1 MTIQELKEH
10 CLLQCRKHELLSEHY
25 EGFASNNAK
34 IYQEHK
40 LVLDIIEQ
48 LAQYTKLLN
57 YDSIYLIRSLCSINS
72 AKCKDTECKD
82 CTYNKQFT
90 IQKANMTPY
99 VIKAILDPDNKNWE
113 LNFTCF
119 LDEQSAKEKLTLLN
133 NQTITTL
140 TCTKCN
146 HSFLETEAY
155 KWRINHRLINCC
167 PNCKHPIMYAKEN
180 K

>member
-10 CLLQCRKHELLSEHY
+10 CQQQCRKHELLSEHY
-25 EGFASNNAK
+25 ENFTSNNK
-34 IYQEHK
+34 TYQEHK

-48 LAQYTKLLN
+48 LTQYKELLN
-57 YDSIYLIRSLCSINS
+57 YDSIYLIRSLCSLNS

-90 IQKANMTPY
+90 IQKATMTPY
-99 VIKAILDPDNKNWE
+99 AIKAILDPNNKNWE

-119 LDEQSAKEKLTLLN
+119 LDEQTAKEKLTLLN
-133 NQTITTL
+133 NQTATKL

-146 HSFLETEAY
+146 HSFLDTETY
-155 KWRINHRLINCC
+155 KWRINHRLIHCC
-167 PNCKHPIMYAKEN
+167 PKCKHPIMYAKESL
-180 K
+180 